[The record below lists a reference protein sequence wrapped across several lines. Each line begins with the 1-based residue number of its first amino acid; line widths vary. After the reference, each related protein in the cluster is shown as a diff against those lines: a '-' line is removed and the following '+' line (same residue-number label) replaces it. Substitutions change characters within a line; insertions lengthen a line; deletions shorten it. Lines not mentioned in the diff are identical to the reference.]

1 MTRQITLVVVLL
13 FLLPAWRPAGR
24 TGQGISSA
32 ADYLR
37 QAQSYLEQ
45 KDYRQA
51 REAAREALR
60 LDPRSAE
67 AENLLGTAEYG
78 LGNPGMAQEHLERAL
93 ELDSGLIAAR
103 RTLGAI
109 FLKQKRLEDARRNF
123 ELVLAADPRDLVS
136 LYSLGLISL
145 LDGRPAAALEQFG
158 KALKLKP
165 GDPTVLLGVL
175 EAQLKMKQKAQ
186 AAATLSEL
194 DTKLGD
200 RDPRR
205 TELAALLV
213 SQGAYDLAVPEFERL
228 RAIQPD
234 SQETNYNLAL
244 AYHRAGKE
252 AEASALLE
260 SLLAR
265 QENAELED
273 LLGEVRE
280 SRGHQAQAL
289 EAFRRAVELEPRN
302 EDYRFDYARALVG
315 QGATN
320 QALEVFTGAA
330 KDFPRS
336 LRMLLGW
343 GATYYLAG
351 KYREAAQTLLRAA
364 EIAPE
369 APEVYYLLGRAY
381 DAAGPLQG
389 AIAERFAAY
398 LKNAPE
404 DAWARYFYGRI
415 LRAGGEANGSEALA
429 EAQQQLERAIQLDP
443 NLAEARVEL
452 GHVLEMRGRL
462 EAARK
467 ELERAVEIDPRSS
480 AAYYR
485 LAQVYRQLGE
495 TARAQNAAQK
505 FQQLKAEEGTNPER
519 ERIRGFFERGER

>member
-1 MTRQITLVVVLL
+1 MTRHITLVVVLL
-13 FLLPAWRPAGR
+13 FLLPASRPAGG

-37 QAQSYLEQ
+37 QGQSYLDQ

-51 REAAREALR
+51 RQAAREALR

-78 LGNPGMAQEHLERAL
+78 LGNPGIAQEHLQRAL

-103 RTLGAI
+103 RTLAAI
-109 FLKQKRLEDARRNF
+109 FLKQRRLADARRNF
-123 ELVLAADPRDLVS
+123 ELVLAAEPRDLVS

-145 LDGRPAAALEQFG
+145 LDGQPAAALEQFA

-165 GDPTVLLGVL
+165 GDPTVLLGRL
-175 EAQLKMKQKAQ
+175 EAQLKMKQKPQ
-186 AAATLSEL
+186 AAATLQEL
-194 DTKLGD
+194 EAGLGD
-200 RDPRR
+200 RDLRR
-205 TELAALLV
+205 TVLATLLV

-228 RAIQPD
+228 RAIDPN
-234 SQETNYNLAL
+234 SHETNYNLAL

-265 QENAELED
+265 QEDAEFED

-289 EAFRRAVELEPRN
+289 EAFRRAVQLEPRN
-302 EDYRFDYARALVG
+302 EDYRFDYAHALVG
-315 QGATN
+315 QGAMN
-320 QALEVFTGAA
+320 RALEVFAAAA

-336 LRMLLGW
+336 LRMWLGW

-351 KYREAAQTLLRAA
+351 KYQEAAQTLLGAA
-364 EIAPE
+364 EIAPQ

-398 LKNAPE
+398 LKNAPQ
-404 DAWARYFYGRI
+404 DAWAQYFYGRI
-415 LRAGGEANGSEALA
+415 LRAGGEANSSDALA
-429 EAQQQLERAIQLDP
+429 EAQQRLEAAIRLDP
-443 NLAEARVEL
+443 SLAEARVEL

-462 EAARK
+462 EAARA
-467 ELERAVEIDPRSS
+467 ELERAVQIDPRSS

-495 TARAQNAAQK
+495 PGRAQDAAQK
-505 FQQLKAEEGTNPER
+505 FQQLKAPEGANPDR
-519 ERIRGFFERGER
+519 ERIRVFLERGER